1 MDTRYLTKSRF
12 KLAMECP
19 TKLFYIGKEEY
30 ANNNLEDPFL
40 EALADGGFQVGELAK
55 AYYPGGQRVGSL
67 NDDIAL
73 KETTELLKQDNCI
86 IYEAAIIYENLI
98 ARVDIL
104 VKEGGRIRIIEVK
117 SKSADKK
124 TDELFLGKNGDLIS
138 AWKPYI

>member
-1 MDTRYLTKSRF
+1 
-12 KLAMECP
+12 MECP